1 MLRLSSDRV
10 EYRIDG
16 GHGIF
21 ELCSLVVHDGLGPEA
36 ANIVDI
42 GRPGGCEN
50 LQFRLLRQLH
60 RIRANISSRSV
71 D

>member
-1 MLRLSSDRV
+1 MLRLPADRV

-21 ELCSLVVHDGLGPEA
+21 ELCSLVVNDGLGPEA

-50 LQFRLLRQLH
+50 P
-60 RIRANISSRSV
+60 
-71 D
+71 